1 MLTYSPKSCAPA
13 PVKCIE
19 LVLERE
25 WKGREERVRRK
36 KPRMLCL
43 HHPVSRLVSAPDLTS
58 GLNAQRWVDGLLPLL
73 VSDLST
79 GWSELSRGEIG
90 GWCSLS
96 APVSGKNC
104 ARSDEDGGTM
114 GRGEGDVTRP
124 RVRSLLW

>member
-1 MLTYSPKSCAPA
+1 
-13 PVKCIE
+13 
-19 LVLERE
+19 
-25 WKGREERVRRK
+25 
-36 KPRMLCL
+36 MLCL

-73 VSDLST
+73 VSGLST

-104 ARSDEDGGTM
+104 ARSAEDDGTM
-114 GRGEGDVTRP
+114 GRGEGDVPP
-124 RVRSLLW
+124 RVQSLLW